1 MKNLFDI
8 LVSKLPEQPTVQQLQ
23 IFTTTVPSGH
33 QSSSL
38 RNSVKQAPVSVTL
51 VNTSGSSGT
60 GQGYGSSHHIPVSSD
75 SAYKNVQV
83 SVQEDGHTND
93 LPLNLSTTPPQTPAG
108 MSSVTIT
115 ASPAK
120 RCRLL
125 TGMIRMLFETLILR
139 GIIRSPKFDLIIE
152 LCFSKFFR

>member
-125 TGMIRMLFETLILR
+125 TGMIRMLFETLNQIL
-139 GIIRSPKFDLIIE
+139 SVSLDPPNLI
-152 LCFSKFFR
+152 

>member
-1 MKNLFDI
+1 MPD
-8 LVSKLPEQPTVQQLQ
+8 QPTVQQLQ
-23 IFTTTVPSGH
+23 IFTTSVPSGH
-33 QSSSL
+33 QSTSI

-51 VNTSGSSGT
+51 VNASGSSGT

-83 SVQEDGHTND
+83 SQEDAHPND

-115 ASPAK
+115 ASPSK
-120 RCRLL
+120 RQRLL
-125 TGMIRMLFETLILR
+125 TGKMTVIIQSLLKNDSTINIMNLET
-139 GIIRSPKFDLIIE
+139 KY
-152 LCFSKFFR
+152 